1 MRKLIAAALLLCF
14 GVAAEAATVRLTWL
28 APTACV
34 DGSPI
39 SACAITGYEVQH
51 AAQQSDVFAVVRG
64 VGATVTTVTLT
75 DVAPGPHCYFVRANS
90 AAGFSGNS
98 NVACL
103 TVPAPIPNAPTSVTV
118 TITVTIGP

>member
-1 MRKLIAAALLLCF
+1 MRYLVALTLLCLGF
-14 GVAAEAATVRLTWL
+14 AAEAATVRLTWV

-39 SACAITGYEVQH
+39 SACAITGYEVRH
-51 AAQQSDVFAVVRG
+51 AALQSDVFAVLQG
-64 VGATVTTVTLT
+64 VGATVTSLTLT
-75 DVAPGPHCYFVRANS
+75 DVAPGPHCYLVRANS

-103 TVPAPIPNAPTSVTV
+103 TVPAPVPGAPTNVTV
-118 TITVTIGP
+118 TITVTVGS